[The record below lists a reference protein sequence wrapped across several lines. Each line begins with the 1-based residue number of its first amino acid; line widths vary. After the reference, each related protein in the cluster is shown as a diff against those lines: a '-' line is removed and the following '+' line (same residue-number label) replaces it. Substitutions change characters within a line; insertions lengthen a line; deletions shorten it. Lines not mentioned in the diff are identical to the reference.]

1 MNIIA
6 KHEGQAIV
14 ASREPQNWQVGASVA
29 VAAPQL
35 GQLSV
40 SAFIKSI
47 LAVQFQ
53 KWTIVTQTV
62 SLRIVRRT
70 HIGINAATYANE

>member
-6 KHEGQAIV
+6 KHEGQAMV
-14 ASREPQNWQVGASVA
+14 ASREPQNWQVGPSVA

-40 SAFIKSI
+40 SACIEKHFSSS
-47 LAVQFQ
+47 FQ
-53 KWTIVTQTV
+53 KVDY
-62 SLRIVRRT
+62 R
-70 HIGINAATYANE
+70 NANC